1 MIRLI
6 LGVLKQQTPH
16 PPPLPHGSESTLTE
30 KREGVREAVERN
42 DGKNAWDDGLVR

>member
-6 LGVLKQQTPH
+6 LGVLKQQTPY
-16 PPPLPHGSESTLTE
+16 PLPHGQE
-30 KREGVREAVERN
+30 EGVRGAVERN